1 MNAIQSIIC
10 DLTASIFDS
19 RIITVVYRDRDGVT
33 SIRYVRVLSIEHCK
47 TAAPIARVYDTQ
59 RNAPR
64 SFRILSILGV
74 YGGDATLSIARG
86 AIQPDAD
93 SHEFGGL
100 VRPYEPQT
108 GDKVR
113 LHYTGW
119 PEGLWPEGCKPIE
132 YSDPFIWSHAGCVD
146 HMRSGWEFTV
156 EKVED

>member
-74 YGGDATLSIARG
+74 YEGEDTLSIARG
-86 AIQPDAD
+86 AIQPDDD

-100 VRPYEPQT
+100 VHPYEPQT

-113 LHYTGW
+113 LHYTEW
-119 PEGLWPEGCKPIE
+119 PKFCAPIE
-132 YSDPFIWSHAGCVD
+132 FSEPFTWTSDDCVD